1 MERATTCCF
10 TGHRPDKLPWG
21 EQEDDPRCVRA
32 KQAIAQALERAYA
45 AGYRHFVCGMAKG
58 SDLYFAQAVLELRDR
73 RPEVTLEGVRPY
85 EKQADSWSVADRQ
98 RYWAILDQC
107 NYETLIQHHY
117 DRFCMMR
124 RNRYMVDRSARII
137 ALYNGEPKGG
147 TAQTLAYAL
156 RKKLETDIL
165 NPEEER

>member
-32 KQAIAQALERAYA
+32 KQEIARALERAYA
-45 AGYRHFVCGMAKG
+45 AGCRHFMCGMAKG

-73 RPEVTLEGVRPY
+73 KPDVTLEGVRPC
-85 EKQADSWSVADRQ
+85 ENQADSWREEEKK

-165 NPEEER
+165 NPEEE

>member
-21 EQEDDPRCVRA
+21 ENENDPRCVRA
-32 KQAIAQALERAYA
+32 KQKIAQALELAYQ
-45 AGYRHFVCGMAKG
+45 AGFRHFMCGMAKG
-58 SDLYFAQAVLELRDR
+58 GDLYFAQAVLELRER
-73 RPEVTLEGVRPY
+73 RPDVTLEGVRPC
-85 EKQADSWSVADRQ
+85 ENQADSWTAEEKK

-124 RNRYMVDRSARII
+124 RNRYMVDRSACII

-156 RKKLETDIL
+156 QKKLKTHIM
-165 NPEEER
+165 NPEEA

>member
-107 NYETLIQHHY
+107 NYETLVQYHY
-117 DRFCMMR
+117 DRFCLMR

-165 NPEEER
+165 TPEEEV